1 MQFAPL
7 TKAQRAEWQEML
19 SPATNPQLG
28 VAALLFLFSAIAI
41 PLSHIGSVA
50 MAYLAVAA
58 IAYLIISHSLVAVL
72 AVALPAVLAFGV
84 SYLLF
89 PAPLMIP
96 TVYAGVLMGAVSGAF
111 LLVHCRT
118 AKKRVP
124 LLLLPLIA
132 YLLPTLLIGHPLPA
146 LAVLAPTLLAIVLA
160 YCVLVCKP
168 LTPSVILLAITVA
181 VLAAVAVL
189 VALAVFGFPQQGL
202 FRGLVDFVRAGFTA
216 YFNSVAE
223 LYQSEQAVLGES
235 PELYAAMGELLNP
248 SQHLVNTYAD
258 TLSNIIP
265 GLFMALCLAA
275 GFAMWRVL
283 IRMLSAF
290 GSIPKVATRLS
301 TLTVSAV
308 AAVLF
313 LVTYVLY
320 LLSGD
325 TLLALVC
332 FNIAIVL
339 TPALALVGFSSLID
353 PRKGRSCLSLLLA
366 IGIVF
371 LLMQNLVLGISL
383 AAFVGAFH
391 TLLARFM
398 PPYNKGES

>member
-7 TKAQRAEWQEML
+7 TKSQRAEWQEML
-19 SPATNPQLG
+19 SIATAPQLG
-28 VAALLFLFSAIAI
+28 VAAALFLFSALVI
-41 PLSHIGSVA
+41 PLSHISNVA
-50 MAYLAVAA
+50 TVYLAVAA
-58 IAYLIISHSLVAVL
+58 IAYFIISRSLVAVL

-84 SYLLF
+84 SFLLF

-96 TVYAGVLMGAVSGAF
+96 AIYAGVLMGAVSGAF

-118 AKKRVP
+118 AKKRAL
-124 LLLLPLIA
+124 LLLLPVAA
-132 YLLPTLLIGHPLPA
+132 YLLPTLLIGNPLPA
-146 LAVLAPTLLAIVLA
+146 LGVLAPTLLAIVLA

-168 LTPSVILLAITVA
+168 LTPSVILI
-181 VLAAVAVL
+181 AVAVAL
-189 VALAVFGFPQQGL
+189 LAIAAAFIALAAFGFPEQGL
-202 FRGLVDFVRAGFTA
+202 FQGLVDFVRAGFSA
-216 YFNSVAE
+216 YFEAIAE
-223 LYQSEQAVLGES
+223 LYKSEQAVLGES
-235 PELYAAMGELLNP
+235 AELYAAMGEILNP
-248 SQHLVNTYAD
+248 SEHLINAYAD

-265 GLFMALCLAA
+265 GLFIALCLTA
-275 GFAMWRVL
+275 GFALWRML
-283 IRMLSAF
+283 IRMLTAF

-301 TLTVSAV
+301 TLTVSAI
-308 AAVLF
+308 AAGLF

-325 TLLALVC
+325 TLFALVC
-332 FNIAIVL
+332 FNISIVL
-339 TPALALVGFSSLID
+339 TPVLALVGFTSLID
-353 PRKGRSCLSLLLA
+353 PRKGRSCLSFLLA

-371 LLMQNLVLGISL
+371 LLMQNLVLGLSL

>member
-7 TKAQRAEWQEML
+7 TKPQRAEWQEML

-28 VAALLFLFSAIAI
+28 VAAILFLFSALVI
-41 PLSHIGSVA
+41 PLSHISSVA
-50 MAYLAVAA
+50 TTYLAVAA
-58 IAYLIISHSLVAVL
+58 IAYFLISRSLIAVL

-84 SYLLF
+84 SFLLF

-96 TVYAGVLMGAVSGAF
+96 AIYTGVLMGAVSGAF

-124 LLLLPLIA
+124 LLVLPVIA
-132 YLLPTLLIGHPLPA
+132 YVLPTLLIGHPLPA
-146 LAVLAPTLLAIVLA
+146 LGVLAPTVLAIVIA

-168 LTPSVILLAITVA
+168 LTPSVILIAITVA
-181 VLAAVAVL
+181 VLAIGAAL
-189 VALAVFGFPQQGL
+189 VALAAFGFPEQGL
-202 FRGLVDFVRAGFTA
+202 FQGLVDFVRAGFSA
-216 YFNSVAE
+216 YFNAIAE
-223 LYQSEQAVLGES
+223 LYQSEQAALGES
-235 PELYAAMGELLNP
+235 LDLYAAMGDLLNP
-248 SQHLVNTYAD
+248 SQYLINTYAD
-258 TLSNIIP
+258 TFSNILP
-265 GLFMALCLAA
+265 GLFIALCLTA
-275 GFAMWRVL
+275 GFALWRMI
-283 IRMLSAF
+283 IRMLTAF
-290 GSIPKVATRLS
+290 GTIPKIAMRLS
-301 TLTVSAV
+301 TLTVSAI
-308 AAVLF
+308 AAGLF
-313 LVTYVLY
+313 ILTYVLY

-325 TLLALVC
+325 NLFALVC

-339 TPALALVGFSSLID
+339 TPALALVGFTSLID
-353 PRKGRSCLSLLLA
+353 PRKGRSCLSFLLA

-371 LLMQNLVLGISL
+371 LLMQNLVLGLSL